1 MAIGIKIEVEEVDGK
16 VVVHIDG
23 RLDAPSTPI
32 LEKKLNLLIDEGK
45 FDLLLDFSKVEYLSS
60 AGMRLLLSAS
70 KKIKL
75 KDGKI
80 VIFSVHDDVMD
91 IIKLAGFDKILNIC
105 RTEQEALQF

>member
-1 MAIGIKIEVEEVDGK
+1 MAIGIKVEIEEVDDK
-16 VVVHIDG
+16 IVLHIDG

-32 LEKKLNLLIDEGK
+32 LEKKLNALIDEGK
-45 FDLLLDFSKVEYLSS
+45 LDLLLDFSKVEYLSS

-70 KKIKL
+70 KKIKS
-75 KDGKI
+75 KNGKI
-80 VIFSVHDDVMD
+80 VIFSIHDDVMD

>member
-23 RLDAPSTPI
+23 RLDAPSAPT

-45 FDLLLDFSKVEYLSS
+45 FNLLLDFSKVEYLSS

-80 VIFSVHDDVMD
+80 VIFSIHDDVMD